1 MKSFW
6 KFIVA
11 QQGLFYKSLLIL
23 FSSALTLY
31 LFPLGGQF
39 KYEFQKGRI
48 WQYPDFYS
56 PFDFSILKTELELKK
71 DEEKVLK
78 NLKPYLRAD
87 INIKNQILEK
97 YSNSFDSL
105 LNNDLEIENFGS
117 LKDFGFELLNEIYSY
132 GVLPPNYKHSGNK
145 SIFLIQDQIEISTEI
160 SQLFSSEAL
169 FEFIN
174 NKLKETQ
181 FITYEDFFKD
191 LFFDLIIPNVTL
203 DKDFFITAEKEA
215 LQNISRSKGFI
226 ASGDFIIAEGG

>member
-71 DEEKVLK
+71 DEEKF
-78 NLKPYLRAD
+78 
-87 INIKNQILEK
+87 I
-97 YSNSFDSL
+97 
-105 LNNDLEIENFGS
+105 
-117 LKDFGFELLNEIYSY
+117 
-132 GVLPPNYKHSGNK
+132 
-145 SIFLIQDQIEISTEI
+145 IST
-160 SQLFSSEAL
+160 SAG
-169 FEFIN
+169 
-174 NKLKETQ
+174 
-181 FITYEDFFKD
+181 Y
-191 LFFDLIIPNVTL
+191 
-203 DKDFFITAEKEA
+203 
-215 LQNISRSKGFI
+215 GFI
-226 ASGDFIIAEGG
+226 SEIRNTLSNKKTGKNFIKLTPQSKLVPPIKLLPHHQLIVAIS